1 MLLAIAALFLQL
13 SPAQPLI
20 NSALRADQP
29 VASASLAGSSEP
41 AATASPLTVFR
52 LPLTDLTANAA
63 ASTLLSTP
71 DIAVESSSLR
81 ASGLPNLL
89 SALPSEPI
97 PAASVAVQPQ
107 GRPFAAGLISVLELQ
122 ADVRRQKRTW
132 YLLAAVEHGA
142 AVFDAWSTRRAIAN
156 GGQEMNPLMKPF
168 AHSGAIYAATQA
180 GPLLFD
186 YIGKRMMMSRSS
198 KLRRIWWLPQMASTA
213 SSFICGVHNLGVH

>member
-1 MLLAIAALFLQL
+1 MFLAFAALFVQL
-13 SPAQPLI
+13 SPAQPFV
-20 NSALRADQP
+20 SPALRPDQP
-29 VASASLAGSSEP
+29 VASTSVAETSEP
-41 AATASPLTVFR
+41 AAVAPRLTVSA
-52 LPLTDLTANAA
+52 LPLPDLSANAG

-71 DIAVESSSLR
+71 EAPAESSSLR
-81 ASGLPNLL
+81 ASGLPELL

-97 PAASVAVQPQ
+97 PAASVAVQPH
-107 GRPFAAGLISVLELQ
+107 GGPLAASMISVLELQ

-132 YLLAAVEHGA
+132 YMLAAVEHGA
-142 AVFDAWSTRRAIAN
+142 ATFDAWSTRRAIAN
-156 GGQEMNPLMKPF
+156 GGQEMNPLMRPF

-186 YIGKRMMMSRSS
+186 YLGKRMMMSRSS